1 MAFQAERAPRSSA
14 TPLLALVVATAVLYL
29 AREILIPLALAVLF
43 AFVLA
48 PLVRRLEAW
57 RLGHVPS
64 VLLAVLL
71 GMAVVVGLGWIAV
84 TQAVSLAGKLPEY
97 RENISRKLKDLRS
110 PPKDG
115 ELAKAAK
122 ALKELETE
130 ANGKAK
136 PAPKP
141 EPQVAPAL
149 PTTPLEL
156 ISRAGWP
163 AALVLAALAVMVV
176 VSILVLLNR
185 QDLRDR
191 VIRLVGERRIHVT
204 TQALEDAGARVSR
217 YLLSL
222 LVVNIT
228 FGTLLGIA
236 FYFIGLPN
244 ALLWGLL
251 AAILR
256 FIPYIGAPAA
266 AVLPV
271 ALAFA
276 ISDGWALVA
285 WTLGAIAAVDIVI
298 AYVVEPVLYGART
311 GLTPIAVVL
320 GSVYWT
326 WLWGPFG
333 LLLATPITVCIAV
346 VTRYF
351 PDFRFLSV
359 FLSDQPV
366 LPPPVRLY
374 QRLVSLDYDEAYDLA
389 EGFAGQHGL
398 AALYETM
405 LLPALALAKR
415 DRWRNALEVE
425 RGDFVYSGLLRIA
438 EELGDEA
445 KAKDEARDRKE
456 GTEPA
461 DVPTPKVCV
470 VPAHDEADYIAA
482 VMLARLLAPAH
493 FEALLIPRNILAS
506 EVIDRVAAMECG
518 AVCISAV
525 PPQAASNAAYIA
537 KRLQQRLPGRKVVV
551 ALWCADD
558 NIEPTA
564 RRLRNAGADEVASRL
579 PEALEKLRTVA
590 PHTSP

>member
-1 MAFQAERAPRSSA
+1 MATHAERAPRSSA

-29 AREILIPLALAVLF
+29 AREVIIPLALAVLF

-48 PLVRRLEAW
+48 PLVRRLEGW
-57 RLGHVPS
+57 RFGRVPS
-64 VLLAVLL
+64 VLVAVLL
-71 GMAVVVGLGWIAV
+71 GMAVVGAVGWVAV
-84 TQAVSLAGKLPEY
+84 TQAVSLAAKLPEY

-110 PPKDG
+110 PPKEG

-122 ALKELETE
+122 AIKELESQAHE
-130 ANGKAK
+130 KGKPPPK
-136 PAPKP
+136 PAP
-141 EPQVAPAL
+141 QAAPVTL

-156 ISRAGWP
+156 ITRAGLP
-163 AALVLAALAVMVV
+163 AALVLAALAVVLV
-176 VSILVLLNR
+176 VSMLILLNR
-185 QDLRDR
+185 YDLRDR
-191 VIRLVGERRIHVT
+191 VIRLVGEGRIHVT
-204 TQALEDAGARVSR
+204 TQALEEASGRVSR

-222 LVVNIT
+222 LMVNVT
-228 FGTLLGIA
+228 FGALLGIA

-251 AAILR
+251 AAVLR
-256 FIPYIGAPAA
+256 FVPYIGAPAA
-266 AVLPV
+266 AVMPV

-276 ISDGWALVA
+276 ISDGWSLVA
-285 WTLGAIAAVDIVI
+285 WTIAAIGAVDVVI

-351 PDFRFLSV
+351 PNFRFLSV

-374 QRLVSLDYDEAYDLA
+374 QRLVSLEYDEAYDVA
-389 EGFAGQHGL
+389 EAFAREHGL
-398 AALYETM
+398 ASLYESM

-415 DRWRNALEVE
+415 DRWRNALEID
-425 RGDFVYSGLLRIA
+425 RGEFVYASLLRIA
-438 EELGDEA
+438 EEVADDEM
-445 KAKDEARDRKE
+445 AR
-456 GTEPA
+456 EPQEKGA
-461 DVPTPKVCV
+461 AASIPAPQVCI

-482 VMLARLLAPAH
+482 VMLARLLAPEH
-493 FEALLIPRNILAS
+493 FRTLLIPQDILAA
-506 EVIDRVAAMECG
+506 EVIERIEKLDPKV
-518 AVCISAV
+518 VCISAV

-537 KRLQQRLPGRKVVV
+537 KRVQQRLPEKKVVV
-551 ALWCADD
+551 GLWCADE
-558 NIEPTA
+558 NVETTA
-564 RRLRNAGADEVASRL
+564 RRLRNAGADEVATTL
-579 PEALEKLRTVA
+579 PQAIEKLRLVA
-590 PHTSP
+590 PPGVA